1 MHFTQSTS
9 EAQKKFNKQN
19 EDLFKTDLGIP
30 ANIQLNKNLRHDVRF
45 ILYEF
50 FAFYSKCVRGTRR
63 LIKKNIDF
71 LWQIWGYLWLF
82 YHIKYTQ
89 KTQNTKQQT
98 PNPED
103 PWGILQFSQ
112 ST

>member
-9 EAQKKFNKQN
+9 EAQKKFNNQN
-19 EDLFKTDLGIP
+19 EGLFKTDLGIP

-71 LWQIWGYLWLF
+71 FMTDLGVPLTFLSHQICTK
-82 YHIKYTQ
+82 ISKY
-89 KTQNTKQQT
+89 
-98 PNPED
+98 
-103 PWGILQFSQ
+103 
-112 ST
+112 